1 MKVLHVI
8 TGLNSGGAERMM
20 VNVIGA
26 LPQHE
31 HHVLCLTE
39 SKFYLNELLMTGCS
53 VSFLGSRNPIKI
65 IHAIRSSFSQGN
77 FEVLQSWMFHADFFS
92 SVALASRSRHAVV
105 WGVQAGELPSA
116 QFGIAIRA
124 IRRILAFSSAFMCH
138 KVVVCSNNASQ
149 VLTRV
154 GYSPE
159 KIVVIPNSIDT
170 DLFTPKTIL
179 TQDSDYLNCI
189 VPARWHPMKDH
200 ASLLTAFRLALIDG
214 LRARIWL
221 VGKDMDGGNVELK
234 DLLDN
239 SGVSEYVDLLGERSD
254 MIDLY
259 READFICLSSCSGE
273 GLPLALCE
281 AMASGLP
288 AVVTDVGDMALVV
301 GKTGFVVPTGDPKAL
316 SEALVRLGQL
326 DMATFIKLKNSARE
340 KIVAEFSISRA
351 SNKYYEVWQS
361 ATFRGVKRVPG

>member
-39 SKFYLNELLMTGCS
+39 SKFYLKELQMMDCS
-53 VSFLGSRNPIKI
+53 VTFLGSRNPIKI
-65 IHAIRSSFSQGN
+65 IHAIRSQFSRGN

-92 SVALASRSRHAVV
+92 SLALASRSRHTVV

-116 QFGIAIRA
+116 QFGIVIRTL
-124 IRRILAFSSAFMCH
+124 RRILAFSSAFMCH
-138 KVVVCSNNASQ
+138 RVIVCSNNASQ

-154 GYSPE
+154 GYSQK

-170 DLFTPKTIL
+170 ELFAPKALL
-179 TQDSDYLNCI
+179 TQDSEHLKCI

-200 ASLLTAFRLALIDG
+200 ASLLTAFRFALEDG

-221 VGKDMDGGNVELK
+221 VGKDMDEGNLELK
-234 DLLDN
+234 DLVDN
-239 SGVSEYVDLLGERSD
+239 CGVSEYVDLLGERSD
-254 MIDLY
+254 MVDLY
-259 READFICLSSCSGE
+259 QEADFICMSSCSGE

-301 GKTGFVVPTGDPKAL
+301 GTTGFIVPAQDPKSLSKAL
-316 SEALVRLGQL
+316 FDLGQL
-326 DMATFIKLKNSARE
+326 DATTFINLKNSARDR
-340 KIVAEFSISRA
+340 IVSEFSILNA
-351 SNKYYEVWQS
+351 SSKYYDVWQS
-361 ATFRGVKRVPG
+361 ASLREVN